1 MKALIPSHKENKRYL
16 FIRGKNLKKDVPR
29 LIKEFI
35 GVLGMAETSP
45 RWISVDS
52 KEGILSINRKMLDK
66 VRASLA
72 VSEKKIEIVKVG
84 GTLASLKK

>member
-16 FIRGKNLKKDVPR
+16 LIRGSNLKKNMPK

-66 VRASLA
+66 IRASFA
-72 VSEKKIEIVKVG
+72 ISKEKIEIVKVG